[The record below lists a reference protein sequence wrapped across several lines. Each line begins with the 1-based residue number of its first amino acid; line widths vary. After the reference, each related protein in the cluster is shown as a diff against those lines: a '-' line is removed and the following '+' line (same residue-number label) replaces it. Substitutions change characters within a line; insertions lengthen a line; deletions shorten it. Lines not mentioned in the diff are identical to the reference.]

1 MSTAQGLEKV
11 RNIGFIAHID
21 AGKTTVTERA
31 LYFTGRT
38 HRLGNVDEGN
48 TVMDWMAQEKERGIT
63 IVSAATTVSW
73 NDQTVNVID
82 TPGHVDFTA
91 EVERSLRVLDGG
103 VVIFDAN
110 AGVEP
115 QSETVWRQA
124 DRYSVP
130 RICFINKMDKIGA
143 DFFASVDSIHRRLG
157 ATAVPVQIP
166 WGREDTFRGSV
177 DLIRQVAL
185 AWDDESGREYTE
197 YPIPSE
203 LEEDVK
209 RYREA
214 MIERAAEQDD
224 ELMMK
229 FLEGEDLKEEEII
242 RGIRL
247 GTTRMA
253 IYPVLCGTALK
264 NKGIQ
269 PLLDAITYYLPSPLD
284 VPPITGIEPRT
295 EEELCRIPG
304 LEDPFCAL
312 AFKVVTDPFAGRLVY
327 LRVYSGRA
335 RAGSGVLNSTQGG
348 RERLGRLIQMHANHR
363 EELEEATA
371 GNIVAAVGLKN
382 TFTGDTVCDVSS
394 PILLESIS
402 FPNPV
407 ISVAIEPS
415 SREDEE
421 KLVDALVKLSQ
432 EDPTFVTRRDEETG
446 QTIIA
451 GMGELHLD
459 VIVDRLRREFRV
471 DAQIG
476 KPQVAYRETITRPA
490 RAEGRYVRQSGGRG
504 QYGHVWMN
512 IEPLTAGS
520 GIQFESKVVGGAVP
534 REYVAAAEAGI
545 KEAAAGGVVS
555 GFPLVDVKIVIY
567 DGSHHEVD
575 SSEMAFK
582 MAGSIGFKDAVR
594 AARPAMMEPV
604 MNVEVVCPGP
614 TLGDVLGDLNG
625 RRAQIQGMEGR
636 GDLQIVTA
644 FVPLSEMFGYATA
657 LRSSTQGRAT
667 YSMEFHHYSP
677 VPASIGAA
685 VAAGTH

>member
-1 MSTAQGLEKV
+1 MPTAQDLDKV

-38 HRLGNVDEGN
+38 YRLGNVDEGN
-48 TVMDWMAQEKERGIT
+48 TVMDWMPQEKERGIT

-73 NDQTVNVID
+73 NDRTINVID

-124 DRYSVP
+124 DRYAVP

-157 ATAVPVQIP
+157 AIAVPVQIP

-185 AWDDESGREYTE
+185 AWDEESGRELTE
-197 YPIPSE
+197 YPIPGE
-203 LEEDVK
+203 LQEDAA

-214 MIERAAEQDD
+214 LIERAAEQDE
-224 ELMMK
+224 ELMTK
-229 FLEGEDLKEEEII
+229 FLEGEMLTNEEIV

-253 IYPVLCGTALK
+253 ICPVLCGAAMR

-269 PLLDAITYYLPSPLD
+269 PLLDAITDYLPSPLD
-284 VPPITGIEPRT
+284 VPPIEGLDPRSSET
-295 EEELCRIPG
+295 VSRKPDPS
-304 LEDPFCAL
+304 DPFCAL

-327 LRVYSGRA
+327 LRVYSGTSRS
-335 RAGSGVLNSTQGG
+335 GSGVLNTTQGE

-363 EELEEATA
+363 EELEEAAA
-371 GNIVAAVGLKN
+371 GNIVAAMGLKS
-382 TFTGDTVCDVSS
+382 TLTGDTICDMTG
-394 PILLESIS
+394 PILLESID
-402 FPNPV
+402 FPAPV
-407 ISVAIEPS
+407 ISVAIEPA
-415 SREDEE
+415 SRDEEE
-421 KLVDALVKLSQ
+421 KLVDGLLKLSQ
-432 EDPTFVTRRDEETG
+432 EDPTFLTRRDEETG
-446 QTIIA
+446 QTIIS

-459 VIVDRLRREFRV
+459 VIVDRLKREFHV
-471 DAQIG
+471 SAQIG
-476 KPQVAYRETITRPA
+476 KPQVAYRETITRTA
-490 RAEGRYVRQSGGRG
+490 RAEGRYVRQTGGRG
-504 QYGHVWMN
+504 QYGHIWMN
-512 IEPLTAGS
+512 VEPVEAGT
-520 GIQFESKVVGGAVP
+520 GIQFENKIVGGAVP

-545 KEAAAGGVVS
+545 REAAAGGIVS
-555 GFPLVDVKIVIY
+555 GFPLVDVKIVVD
-567 DGSHHEVD
+567 DGSYHDVD

-582 MAGSIGFKDAVR
+582 MAGSIGFKEAVR
-594 AARPAMMEPV
+594 RAGPVIMEP
-604 MNVEVVCPGP
+604 MMSVEVVCPGP
-614 TLGDVLGDLNG
+614 ALGDVLGDLNG
-625 RRAQIQGMEGR
+625 RRARIQALEGR

-644 FVPLSEMFGYATA
+644 HVPLSEMFGYATT

-667 YSMEFHHYSP
+667 FSMEFDHYAQ
-677 VPASIGAA
+677 VPPSIAETIVGPS
-685 VAAGTH
+685 